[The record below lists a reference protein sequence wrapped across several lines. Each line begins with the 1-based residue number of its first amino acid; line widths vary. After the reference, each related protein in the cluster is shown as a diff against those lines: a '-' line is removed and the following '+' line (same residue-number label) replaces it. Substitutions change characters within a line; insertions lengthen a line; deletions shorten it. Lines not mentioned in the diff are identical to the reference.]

1 MKTVTT
7 RPSVAVITILVL
19 ATLIAL
25 FSGVSRHAGR
35 YSYPMVTTA
44 QPGQEIFVDRCD
56 ALMSMLDA
64 SAGR

>member
-1 MKTVTT
+1 MKTVTN
-7 RPSVAVITILVL
+7 RLKVAVITFLAL

-25 FSGVSRHAGR
+25 FSEVSGYTGR
-35 YSYPMVTTA
+35 YSYPMVTNA
-44 QPGQEIFVDRCD
+44 QPAQEIFVDRCD